1 MYIRF
6 KINQNFIFATNFV
19 MDLHIFGNLSQVS
32 FTELL
37 VLLITFTWN
46 AYMFREAKLF
56 THYSLLVTFYS
67 LLVTFYSWIVTFY
80 SLLVTS
86 YSLLIN
92 IYSLLVTRY
101 FLLVT
106 RYFLLV
112 DVDMIAFRLDF
123 HIMTNE

>member
-19 MDLHIFGNLSQVS
+19 MDLHIFENLSQVS

-46 AYMFREAKLF
+46 AYMFSEAKLF
-56 THYSLLVTFYS
+56 THYSLL
-67 LLVTFYSWIVTFY
+67 VTFY